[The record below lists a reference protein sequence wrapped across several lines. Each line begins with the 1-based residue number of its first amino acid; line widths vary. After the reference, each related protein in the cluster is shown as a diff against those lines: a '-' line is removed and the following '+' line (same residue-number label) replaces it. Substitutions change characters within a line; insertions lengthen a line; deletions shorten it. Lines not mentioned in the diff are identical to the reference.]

1 MPKANLSGAAL
12 RKTVLIGADLR
23 NADLS
28 GANLSG
34 ANLSGANLAGSNLSG
49 TNLNQDYMIVAI
61 LCNTTMPDGSVFDN
75 SC

>member
-1 MPKANLSGAAL
+1 MPKANVSGAAL
-12 RKTVLIGADLR
+12 RKTVLIGAGLR
-23 NADLS
+23 NAD
-28 GANLSG
+28 LSG

-49 TNLNQDYMIVAI
+49 TNLNQDYMIGAI